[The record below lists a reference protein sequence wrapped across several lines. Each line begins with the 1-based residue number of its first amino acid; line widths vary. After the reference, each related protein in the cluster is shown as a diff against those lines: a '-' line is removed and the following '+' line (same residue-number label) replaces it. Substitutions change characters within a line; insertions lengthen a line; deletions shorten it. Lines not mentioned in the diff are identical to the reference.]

1 MYLPSGTKIK
11 SNSDSENMVRNASG
25 PMQAFGSAGETTKTG
40 SVSITIQ
47 HMEVRSDTDIEK
59 IAEELAKRIE
69 EAEENM

>member
-1 MYLPSGTKIK
+1 MRE
-11 SNSDSENMVRNASG
+11 SDWSSDVCSSDLSG
-25 PMQAFGSAGETTKTG
+25 PVQAVGAGETTKTG

-47 HMEVRSDTDIEK
+47 HMEVRNDTDIQK